1 MKCFSSSLEIYL
13 LKLITGYKS
22 QAGEGNVDE
31 QIDAAALL
39 CEDANGRQDE
49 GKDDLAN
56 VTAGEWHFGDF
67 LDWLVSV

>member
-13 LKLITGYKS
+13 LKLITGYES

-67 LDWLVSV
+67 LS